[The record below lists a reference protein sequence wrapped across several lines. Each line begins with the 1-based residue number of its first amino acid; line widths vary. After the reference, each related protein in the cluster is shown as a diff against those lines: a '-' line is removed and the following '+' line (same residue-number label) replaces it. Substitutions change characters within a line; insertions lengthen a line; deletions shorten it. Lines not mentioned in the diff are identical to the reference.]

1 MQGQTPVSAIALHIP
16 LVSSRD
22 SHKRRSINMEKVG
35 KWASGHLDVLRLIF
49 RTEEDIRMNNYTIII
64 YYYIY
69 IIIL

>member
-1 MQGQTPVSAIALHIP
+1 
-16 LVSSRD
+16 
-22 SHKRRSINMEKVG
+22 MEKVG

-69 IIIL
+69 YYFIIIKNFY